1 MKKIILIRH
10 AKSSWDHPWLA
21 DFERPLAERGERD
34 APQMAA
40 SLKNRGITVD
50 LICSS
55 TAQRAKQTACIT
67 AEVLGYPEKKINW
80 EKSLY
85 HASEDYLLRFIQ
97 SQSDQIQT
105 LALVGH
111 NPGLTELIR
120 TLGVKLDNLPTAGQ
134 FAFSLAIDHWKELS
148 RDTCSFAWWDSP
160 KKKNTS
166 PFTFHK

>member
-10 AKSSWDHPWLA
+10 AKSAWDHPWLA
-21 DFERPLAERGERD
+21 DFERPLAERGLRD

-55 TAQRAKQTACIT
+55 TAKRAKQTACLT
-67 AEVLGYPEKKINW
+67 AEVLGYPEKKIHW

-85 HASEDYLLRFIQ
+85 HASEDHLLRFIQ

-105 LALVGH
+105 LVLVGH
-111 NPGLTELIR
+111 NPGLTELIN
-120 TLGVKLDNLPTAGQ
+120 TLGVKLDNLPTSGQ
-134 FAFSLAIDHWKELS
+134 FAFSLSTTHWKELS
-148 RDTCSFAWWDSP
+148 RDTCTFDWWDSP
-160 KKKNTS
+160 KK
-166 PFTFHK
+166 

>member
-10 AKSSWDHPWLA
+10 AKSDWDHPWLA
-21 DFERPLAERGERD
+21 DFECPLDERGLRD

-55 TAQRAKQTACIT
+55 TAKRAQQTACMT
-67 AEVLGYPEKKINW
+67 AEVLGYPEEKIQW

-85 HASEDYLLRFIQ
+85 HASEDHLLRFIQ

-105 LALVGH
+105 LVLVGH
-111 NPGLTELIR
+111 NPGLTELINL
-120 TLGVKLDNLPTAGQ
+120 LGVKLDNLPTSGQ
-134 FAFSLAIDHWKELS
+134 FAFSLSTTHWKELS
-148 RDTCSFAWWDSP
+148 RDTCTFAWWDSP
-160 KKKNTS
+160 KK
-166 PFTFHK
+166 

>member
-10 AKSSWDHPWLA
+10 AKSAWDHPWLD
-21 DFERPLAERGERD
+21 DFERPLAERGLRD

-55 TAQRAKQTACIT
+55 TAKRAKQTACMT
-67 AEVLGYPEKKINW
+67 AAVLGYTEKKIHW

-85 HASEDYLLRFIQ
+85 HASEDHLLRFIQ

-105 LALVGH
+105 LVLVGH
-111 NPGLTELIR
+111 NPGLTELINV
-120 TLGVKLDNLPTAGQ
+120 LGVKLDNLPTSGQ
-134 FAFSLAIDHWKELS
+134 FAFSVSTTHWKELS
-148 RDTCSFAWWDSP
+148 RDTCTFDWWDSP
-160 KKKNTS
+160 KK
-166 PFTFHK
+166 

>member
-10 AKSSWDHPWLA
+10 AKSDWDQLGLD
-21 DFERPLAERGERD
+21 DFARPLAERGLRD

-55 TAQRAKQTACIT
+55 TAKRAKQTACMT
-67 AEVLGYPEKKINW
+67 AEVIGYPEAKIHW

-85 HASEDYLLRFIQ
+85 HASEDHLLRFIH

-105 LALVGH
+105 LVLVGH
-111 NPGLTELIR
+111 NPGLTELINW
-120 TLGVKLDNLPTAGQ
+120 LGVKLDNLPTSGQ
-134 FAFSLAIDHWKELS
+134 FAFSLSTAHWKELS
-148 RDTCSFAWWDSP
+148 RDTCTFAWWDSP
-160 KKKNTS
+160 KK
-166 PFTFHK
+166 

>member
-10 AKSSWDHPWLA
+10 AKSDWDHPWLA
-21 DFERPLAERGERD
+21 DFERPLAERGLRD

-55 TAQRAKQTACIT
+55 TAKRAQQTASIT
-67 AEVLGYPEKKINW
+67 AEVLGYLEEKIQW

-85 HASEDYLLRFIQ
+85 HASEDHLLRFIQ

-105 LALVGH
+105 LVLVGH
-111 NPGLTELIR
+111 NPGLTELINL
-120 TLGVKLDNLPTAGQ
+120 LGVKLDNLPTSGQ
-134 FAFSLAIDHWKELS
+134 FAFSLSTSHWKELS
-148 RDTCSFAWWDSP
+148 QDTCTFAWWDSP
-160 KKKNTS
+160 KK
-166 PFTFHK
+166 

>member
-10 AKSSWDHPWLA
+10 AKSDWDHPWLA
-21 DFERPLAERGERD
+21 DFERPLAERGLRD

-55 TAQRAKQTACIT
+55 TAKRAQQTACMT
-67 AEVLGYPEKKINW
+67 AEVLGYQEEKIQW

-85 HASEDYLLRFIQ
+85 HASEDHLLRFIQ

-105 LALVGH
+105 LVLVGH
-111 NPGLTELIR
+111 NPGLTELINL
-120 TLGVKLDNLPTAGQ
+120 LGVKLDNLPTSGQ
-134 FAFSLAIDHWKELS
+134 FAFSLSTTHWKELS
-148 RDTCSFAWWDSP
+148 RNTCAFAWWDSP
-160 KKKNTS
+160 KK
-166 PFTFHK
+166 